1 MVCTSLGAYYGITS
15 PFFYFFLFGLNGL
28 LQSCGFP
35 TCVAIF
41 TNWFGKK
48 GRGKLFGLWCSTGSA
63 GNIIGALLTSLFT
76 STFEMRWYVAYGVM
90 GFTCLFMALLN
101 GMFLIVHPIDVDIH
115 IDEIDEELNENE
127 RLLSASINGSP
138 SSLAS
143 SYQNNQPIG
152 SRPSLEERRELIK
165 S

>member
-1 MVCTSLGAYYGITS
+1 
-15 PFFYFFLFGLNGL
+15 
-28 LQSCGFP
+28 
-35 TCVAIF
+35 
-41 TNWFGKK
+41 
-48 GRGKLFGLWCSTGSA
+48 
-63 GNIIGALLTSLFT
+63 
-76 STFEMRWYVAYGVM
+76 MRWYVAYGVM